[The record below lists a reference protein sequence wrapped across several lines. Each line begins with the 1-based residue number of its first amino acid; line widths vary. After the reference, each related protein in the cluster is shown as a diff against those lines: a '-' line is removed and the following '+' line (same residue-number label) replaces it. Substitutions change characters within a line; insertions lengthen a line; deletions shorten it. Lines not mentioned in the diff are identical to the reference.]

1 MKILVI
7 HGPNLNLLGTREPD
21 QYGTLTLEQINN
33 KILSCAKNQNAEVKI
48 FQANSEGEIIS
59 EIHRAIGNFNGIV
72 INPAAYTHTS
82 VALRDALLAVE
93 LPTVEVHL
101 SNIYN
106 REDFR
111 KQSLISD
118 VVLGVISGFR
128 EQSYILG
135 LEALLHHLKDN
146 KS

>member
-1 MKILVI
+1 MKILII
-7 HGPNLNLLGTREPD
+7 HGPNLNLLGNREPD

-33 KILSCAKNQNAEVKI
+33 KILSCAKNANAEVKI

-135 LEALLHHLKDN
+135 LEALIYHLKN
-146 KS
+146 IK